1 MKKLIFILLLL
12 GAAVGYAI
20 IAMARQKELLKKTS
34 LKVALKNINT
44 LTWRRVSIILLFEIE
59 NKSDLNVTVRNLK
72 LDIYINK
79 KFITRIKKNMVKI
92 QAKSVTRPP
101 VEAIIEFDPSQL
113 LAQGIATLITGIKNI
128 EISIV
133 GKYNLITNN
142 IIVSRIS
149 VNETT
154 TLGKLLTKKTTG
166 TRA

>member
-1 MKKLIFILLLL
+1 MKKLIVVLLLFVA
-12 GAAVGYAI
+12 GGGYTI

-44 LTWRRVSIILLFEIE
+44 LTWRHASITLLFEIE

-79 KFITRIKKNMVKI
+79 KYITRIQKKMVKI
-92 QAKSVTRPP
+92 PAKSITTPP

-113 LAQGIATLITGIKNI
+113 LAQGIATLVTGIKNL

-142 IIVSRIS
+142 IILSRIS

-154 TLGKLLTKKTTG
+154 TLGKLITKKTTG